1 VHPQNLGGL
10 VGAVVVSR
18 LNKHPD
24 APRILAVVVAALLAV
39 CLLTAG
45 LVFVI
50 RPSMMRGH
58 YHERTESERAI
69 ASASFSKKRCTKLV
83 EQLSRDTLTVWRCPD
98 GKGGQVVVVQGYQ
111 SIAVTR

>member
-1 VHPQNLGGL
+1 M
-10 VGAVVVSR
+10 SR
-18 LNKHPD
+18 LNQHPD

-69 ASASFSKKRCTKLV
+69 TSASFGKERCQKLV
-83 EQLSRDTLTVWRCPD
+83 EQREDTLTVWRCPD
-98 GKGGQVVVVQGYQ
+98 GQGGQVVVVQGYE